1 MLLQKKMIDKEISN
15 LKAIDTLI
23 RQEQPFAV
31 YRIPGED
38 TPRLLTQASGSVR
51 LLYDLKDLDGARGFV
66 IAPFRASESCP
77 IVLIQPEQWGQPLP
91 LGEYAEEELEAF
103 RLRQGRETFSEAC
116 TEEYEACF
124 RTFIEALRSK
134 QFDKLVLSRKSVIGQ
149 CPGFSPSAV
158 FRAACKH
165 YIHSYI
171 YLCYTPRTGV
181 WMGSTPEIILSGE
194 KNEWSTV
201 ALAGTQPLQDGRL
214 PQEWGEKNRQEQDY
228 VASYIRRQLLSS
240 GIHPTESGPYPAY
253 AGALSHLKTSFRFTL
268 KDNNR
273 LGSLLELLH
282 PTPAVCGLPKEEAYR
297 FILDNEGYD
306 RRYYSGFIG
315 WLDPDG
321 KTDLYVNLRCM
332 HIENGQLSFYA
343 GGGLLASS
351 ELNDEWLETEK
362 KLQTMKRLVSMSL

>member
-23 RQEQPFAV
+23 RQEQPLAV

-171 YLCYTPRTGV
+171 YLCYCLLYTSPSPR
-181 WMGSTPEIILSGE
+181 
-194 KNEWSTV
+194 
-201 ALAGTQPLQDGRL
+201 D
-214 PQEWGEKNRQEQDY
+214 
-228 VASYIRRQLLSS
+228 
-240 GIHPTESGPYPAY
+240 
-253 AGALSHLKTSFRFTL
+253 
-268 KDNNR
+268 
-273 LGSLLELLH
+273 
-282 PTPAVCGLPKEEAYR
+282 
-297 FILDNEGYD
+297 
-306 RRYYSGFIG
+306 
-315 WLDPDG
+315 
-321 KTDLYVNLRCM
+321 
-332 HIENGQLSFYA
+332 
-343 GGGLLASS
+343 
-351 ELNDEWLETEK
+351 
-362 KLQTMKRLVSMSL
+362 

>member
-1 MLLQKKMIDKEISN
+1 MIDKEISN

-23 RQEQPFAV
+23 RQEQPLAV

-201 ALAGTQPLQDGRL
+201 ALAGTFAGWQTAAGMGREE
-214 PQEWGEKNRQEQDY
+214 P
-228 VASYIRRQLLSS
+228 
-240 GIHPTESGPYPAY
+240 
-253 AGALSHLKTSFRFTL
+253 AGAGLCGVLYPSAASVIGHSSHGERSVS
-268 KDNNR
+268 R
-273 LGSLLELLH
+273 LCRSTVAPENEFPFHLE
-282 PTPAVCGLPKEEAYR
+282 R
-297 FILDNEGYD
+297 
-306 RRYYSGFIG
+306 
-315 WLDPDG
+315 
-321 KTDLYVNLRCM
+321 
-332 HIENGQLSFYA
+332 
-343 GGGLLASS
+343 
-351 ELNDEWLETEK
+351 
-362 KLQTMKRLVSMSL
+362 

>member
-91 LGEYAEEELEAF
+91 LDEYAEEELEAF

-134 QFDKLVLSRKSVIGQ
+134 RFDKLVLSRKSVIGQ

-171 YLCYTPRTGV
+171 YLCYTPRTG
-181 WMGSTPEIILSGE
+181 L
-194 KNEWSTV
+194 
-201 ALAGTQPLQDGRL
+201 DG
-214 PQEWGEKNRQEQDY
+214 
-228 VASYIRRQLLSS
+228 
-240 GIHPTESGPYPAY
+240 
-253 AGALSHLKTSFRFTL
+253 
-268 KDNNR
+268 
-273 LGSLLELLH
+273 
-282 PTPAVCGLPKEEAYR
+282 
-297 FILDNEGYD
+297 
-306 RRYYSGFIG
+306 
-315 WLDPDG
+315 
-321 KTDLYVNLRCM
+321 
-332 HIENGQLSFYA
+332 
-343 GGGLLASS
+343 
-351 ELNDEWLETEK
+351 
-362 KLQTMKRLVSMSL
+362 

>member
-23 RQEQPFAV
+23 RQEQPLAV

-134 QFDKLVLSRKSVIGQ
+134 QFDKIG
-149 CPGFSPSAV
+149 PFP
-158 FRAACKH
+158 
-165 YIHSYI
+165 
-171 YLCYTPRTGV
+171 
-181 WMGSTPEIILSGE
+181 
-194 KNEWSTV
+194 
-201 ALAGTQPLQDGRL
+201 
-214 PQEWGEKNRQEQDY
+214 
-228 VASYIRRQLLSS
+228 
-240 GIHPTESGPYPAY
+240 
-253 AGALSHLKTSFRFTL
+253 
-268 KDNNR
+268 
-273 LGSLLELLH
+273 
-282 PTPAVCGLPKEEAYR
+282 
-297 FILDNEGYD
+297 
-306 RRYYSGFIG
+306 
-315 WLDPDG
+315 
-321 KTDLYVNLRCM
+321 
-332 HIENGQLSFYA
+332 
-343 GGGLLASS
+343 
-351 ELNDEWLETEK
+351 
-362 KLQTMKRLVSMSL
+362 

>member
-134 QFDKLVLSRKSVIGQ
+134 QFDKLVLSRKSVIRQ
-149 CPGFSPSAV
+149 CRVS
-158 FRAACKH
+158 
-165 YIHSYI
+165 
-171 YLCYTPRTGV
+171 LPRQCSV
-181 WMGSTPEIILSGE
+181 RHASII
-194 KNEWSTV
+194 
-201 ALAGTQPLQDGRL
+201 
-214 PQEWGEKNRQEQDY
+214 
-228 VASYIRRQLLSS
+228 
-240 GIHPTESGPYPAY
+240 
-253 AGALSHLKTSFRFTL
+253 
-268 KDNNR
+268 
-273 LGSLLELLH
+273 
-282 PTPAVCGLPKEEAYR
+282 
-297 FILDNEGYD
+297 FILIYTYAIRPGQV
-306 RRYYSGFIG
+306 SG
-315 WLDPDG
+315 WVVP
-321 KTDLYVNLRCM
+321 
-332 HIENGQLSFYA
+332 
-343 GGGLLASS
+343 
-351 ELNDEWLETEK
+351 
-362 KLQTMKRLVSMSL
+362 